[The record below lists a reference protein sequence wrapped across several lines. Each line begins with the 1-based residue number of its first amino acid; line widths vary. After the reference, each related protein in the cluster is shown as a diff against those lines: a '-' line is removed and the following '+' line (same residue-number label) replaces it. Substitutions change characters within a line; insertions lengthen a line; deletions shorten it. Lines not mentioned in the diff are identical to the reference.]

1 MVLWEHGVIFFGSFG
16 NIRLWFFS
24 IKNDIINFNKS
35 ALIAMKGENMKKKIM
50 YFNWKDNSRESS
62 EGGVM
67 P

>member
-1 MVLWEHGVIFFGSFG
+1 
-16 NIRLWFFS
+16 
-24 IKNDIINFNKS
+24 
-35 ALIAMKGENMKKKIM
+35 MKGENMKKKIM